1 MLTTSTV
8 PAPQF
13 AGRDAP
19 SQVIAFAQKTLRDG
33 NVISKLHVIE
43 LGGAA
48 PGGAVKRNAEL
59 FFPPEFADDFPVSL
73 QVCAGLHMHLA
84 A

>member
-1 MLTTSTV
+1 
-8 PAPQF
+8 
-13 AGRDAP
+13 
-19 SQVIAFAQKTLRDG
+19 VIAFAQKTLRDG
-33 NVISKLHVIE
+33 NIISKLHVIE

-73 QVCAGLHMHLA
+73 QVCSA
-84 A
+84 AWWQPACFWTEHHAVSSKAAV